1 MDDAVIA
8 SWADSLPYLARLELL
23 GPFLVRA
30 EAWQSFFSSHPH
42 LTGFLITQSPRFDL
56 ECMQTLQKKC
66 QGLTELRLNQ
76 VGKLDDEFADVLRE
90 MKGLKYL
97 DLGHPTTSMRD
108 EALVGV
114 MQALGE
120 ELTYLD
126 VSGHTKLTDVFLD
139 EGIKMHAQALTGLV
153 MSNVPELTDEGV
165 AEFFNTWAD
174 SASDDTPALT
184 ILDLSRNTNL
194 SSDALMALLT
204 HSGKTLLRLSING
217 WKTTSEKSLG
227 LIAAKAKKL
236 KWLDVGWCREMDD
249 FIMKAIMEEC
259 RDIKEVKVWGCN
271 RLTDNCP
278 RKVCLI
284 VYSLPRCVQCH

>member
-8 SWADSLPYLARLELL
+8 SWVDSLPNLARLELP

-30 EAWQSFFSSHPH
+30 PAWQSSFSSHSH
-42 LTGFLITQSPRFDL
+42 LTGFLINQSPRFDL
-56 ECMQTLQKKC
+56 ECMQALQREC
-66 QGLTELRLNQ
+66 QGLKELRLNQ
-76 VGKLDDEFADVLRE
+76 VGKLDDEFADVLRK

-97 DLGHPTTSMRD
+97 DLGHPTTSMMD
-108 EALVGV
+108 KALIRV
-114 MQALGE
+114 MRALGE

-126 VSGHTKLTDVFLD
+126 VSGHTKLMDVFLN
-139 EGIKMHAQALTGLV
+139 GGHVQALTRLV

-174 SASDDTPALT
+174 SESDGTPTLT

-194 SSDALMALLT
+194 SSDALLT
-204 HSGKTLLRLSING
+204 HSGKTLTRLSING

-249 FIMKAIMEEC
+249 FIMKAVMEGCE
-259 RDIKEVKVWGCN
+259 DIKEEN
-271 RLTDNCP
+271 SR
-278 RKVCLI
+278 
-284 VYSLPRCVQCH
+284 QH